1 MRTIFSDTDNPN
13 KTITDVMLEYA
24 ANSPGGSETQKK
36 KRLREHVVSLLFKK
50 EKKQRQM
57 ILDNKLMMKAF
68 ITSALKCYMMEG
80 LEFNS
85 AASAKLAKQ
94 LDVEQVRTID

>member
-1 MRTIFSDTDNPN
+1 
-13 KTITDVMLEYA
+13 
-24 ANSPGGSETQKK
+24 
-36 KRLREHVVSLLFKK
+36 
-50 EKKQRQM
+50 M

>member
-1 MRTIFSDTDNPN
+1 
-13 KTITDVMLEYA
+13 MLEYA

-36 KRLREHVVSLLFKK
+36 KKLREHVISLLFKK

-68 ITSALKCYMMEG
+68 IASAIKCYMVEG
-80 LEFNS
+80 LDIS
-85 AASAKLAKQ
+85 AVYSGKLGKQ
-94 LDVEQVRTID
+94 LDVE